1 MLDTTSLL
9 SMHRILVFF
18 VLVVVVR
25 VLYRRY
31 WSPIRDIPGPLFASF
46 SSLWKVYHAWKGH
59 SEEEL
64 IKLHKEHGYFVRVAE
79 NEVSVSHP
87 DAVKQLLHTNIP
99 KGTFYS
105 VFSLPD
111 YRYINQ
117 MSQLDPVIH
126 IQKTRNLSAG
136 FSLSNIAKTEPYID
150 SVLRSFKTRLDSLAT
165 SGASVHFQDW
175 FSFFAFDVLG
185 EVTFSKSFG
194 FVDSGV
200 DIRNAIANTGL
211 LVYYIS
217 IIGNYVWFHN
227 LTLGNPIFSRLGLQP
242 NSHIFDTCLI
252 AVEDRKHNPEV
263 RHDMMQ
269 RWLDVRASHPERI
282 SEEDIFGAA
291 VANIGAGAE
300 TVSSTAQAVIYYLL
314 RKPELLRRAREEID
328 AAQERGELSELVQY
342 SEAAKLPFLQACLK
356 EAYRFHS
363 GVSHNLPR
371 VVPKGGLTIAGRY
384 FPEGVILSIHPWIIH
399 RDPTLFGADCS
410 EYNPLRWL
418 DSEARTKKM
427 DYYLIH
433 WGAGYNQCPGRNLA
447 QFELSKVLVTVL
459 RDYDIEQ
466 IDPKQEWRFETRFLA
481 VPYGWP
487 CRIRRRQRV

>member
-9 SMHRILVFF
+9 SMHRILVFC
-18 VLVVVVR
+18 VLAVTVR
-25 VLYRRY
+25 VFYRRY
-31 WSPIRDIPGPLFASF
+31 WSPIRDVPGPFLASF

-64 IKLHKEHGYFVRVAE
+64 INLHKEHGYFVRVTE

-136 FSLSNIAKTEPYID
+136 FSLSNISKTEPYIN
-150 SVLRSFKTRLDSLAT
+150 SVLRIFKTRLDSLAT
-165 SGASVHFQDW
+165 SGAPVHFQDW

-314 RKPELLRRAREEID
+314 RKPDLLRRARDEID
-328 AAQERGELSELVQY
+328 AAQARGELSELVQY
-342 SEAAKLPFLQACLK
+342 NEAAKLPFLQACLK

-363 GVSHNLPR
+363 GVSHSLPR
-371 VVPKGGLTIAGRY
+371 VAPKGGITIAGRY
-384 FPEGVILSIHPWIIH
+384 FPEGIILSIHPWIIH
-399 RDPTLFGADCS
+399 RDPTLFGADCN

-466 IDPKQEWRFETRFLA
+466 IDPKQEWQFETRFLA

-487 CRIRRRQRV
+487 CRIRRRQRG